1 MSGAHQ
7 DNEVAAATGPH
18 LTEAVPPTRRTRAGT
33 EDWLTAAVVFAI
45 LGGCAALWLFDLSP
59 VIGAAAAVLS
69 AVAGVVFADG

>member
-1 MSGAHQ
+1 MSAAHQ
-7 DNEVAAATGPH
+7 DNEAASATDPL
-18 LTEAVPPTRRTRAGT
+18 LTDAVPPAPRKRAGT